1 VPKSL
6 PDTFAGR
13 DEIIAELQR
22 AALLNRTAML
32 DDVGNVAADQARTMT
47 AAAVNISCGA
57 IMD

>member
-1 VPKSL
+1 
-6 PDTFAGR
+6 
-13 DEIIAELQR
+13 
-22 AALLNRTAML
+22 ML